1 MTTPAAPP
9 IPPIDGLTPDSVD
22 TLTELT
28 TLLTKLRGTLAAAAA
43 GTQPSSQTAAPGS
56 VTGTTPLPSGGSGGT
71 TAALLQVKE
80 LPAATD
86 SLKHKLQR
94 ARAATRQLPDISRTI
109 AQQEAEI
116 AELEARR
123 RTQLRELARIRG
135 EGLAFSMGEQ
145 RKGEYDGERMVE

>member
-1 MTTPAAPP
+1 MTTPVPP
-9 IPPIDGLTPDSVD
+9 IPPIEGLTPDSVD

-28 TLLTKLRGTLAAAAA
+28 TLLTKLRGTLAAGA
-43 GTQPSSQTAAPGS
+43 GSQPSSQTAAPGS
-56 VTGTTPLPSGGSGGT
+56 VTGTTPLPSGGT
-71 TAALLQVKE
+71 TTALLQVKE

-94 ARAATRQLPDISRTI
+94 ARAATRQLPGISQTI

-135 EGLAFSMGEQ
+135 EGLTFSMGEQ

>member
-9 IPPIDGLTPDSVD
+9 IPLLDGLTPDSVD

-28 TLLTKLRGTLAAAAA
+28 TLLTKLRATQAAA
-43 GTQPSSQTAAPGS
+43 GSTQAASQAARPGS
-56 VTGTTPLPSGGSGGT
+56 
-71 TAALLQVKE
+71 VKE

-116 AELEARR
+116 EELEARR

-135 EGLAFSMGEQ
+135 EGLQFSIGEQ
-145 RKGEYDGERMVE
+145 SRGEYDGERMVE

>member
-28 TLLTKLRGTLAAAAA
+28 TLLTKLRGTLAAAA

-71 TAALLQVKE
+71 AAALLQVKE

-123 RTQLRELARIRG
+123 RTQLRELAWIRG